1 MPVSSEAG
9 CEQAA
14 TKAGLKINKTMDRR
28 RGYMSSSDF
37 CDRSTRLS
45 GACCNIEYGPKRA
58 SFGFATPL
66 RFWPT
71 NPAMGPLNRR
81 GFAVHA
87 EQQIER
93 SGDLRLAV
101 FDIDRFKRTN
111 DVNKHGTR
119 DEVLCT
125 CAQVAKTLARKLK
138 PAASLSGEE
147 LVIVLSDSTLE
158 QAMTICERLRKLIE
172 NEVTIVE
179 DRSIKVTMSG
189 GTSEFVKNSA
199 IDAMLAAAELAQYER
214 NGQEGN

>member
-1 MPVSSEAG
+1 M
-9 CEQAA
+9 
-14 TKAGLKINKTMDRR
+14 
-28 RGYMSSSDF
+28 
-37 CDRSTRLS
+37 
-45 GACCNIEYGPKRA
+45 
-58 SFGFATPL
+58 
-66 RFWPT
+66 

-81 GFAVHA
+81 GFTAHA

-93 SGDLRLAV
+93 SGDLRLAG

-189 GTSEFVKNSA
+189 GTTEFVKNSA

-214 NGQEGN
+214 NGQEGIRLPLRPDTKAVRRTLSVLHPCNGKFFTAGCLGTGIRSIRLRDITFV